1 MRPDRPR
8 SKPILI
14 TSAAGAIGSIG
25 RDLTEMLLAKGHRVR
40 ALVNSN
46 SHKTH
51 ECHRSR
57 RLRKSAL

>member
-1 MRPDRPR
+1 MRPDPPR

-40 ALVNSN
+40 ALVDLKFTQNSRM
-46 SHKTH
+46 S
-51 ECHRSR
+51 S
-57 RLRKSAL
+57 